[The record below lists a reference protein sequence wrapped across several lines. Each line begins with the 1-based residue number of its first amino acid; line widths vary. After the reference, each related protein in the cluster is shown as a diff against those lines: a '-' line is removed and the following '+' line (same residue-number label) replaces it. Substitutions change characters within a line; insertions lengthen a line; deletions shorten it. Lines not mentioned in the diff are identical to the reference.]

1 MFTLAISYLT
11 TSNLPWF
18 MDLTF
23 QVPMQCRFL
32 QHWSLLSPPHTS
44 TTEQCF
50 HFAPATSFFLD
61 LLVIALRSSPVVCLH
76 TFWPGVGGGMLIF
89 QCHIFLPFHIVNQV
103 LSARILEWF
112 SVSLSSGPR
121 FVRTL
126 HYDSSSLGGM
136 AHSFVELCKPP
147 HKNKTVICVWVLG
160 YVWLFVTPW
169 TVASQAPLSWNFPC
183 KNVEW
188 AAISSSRE
196 SSQPRDWTSNFCI
209 SCIDR

>member
-1 MFTLAISYLT
+1 M
-11 TSNLPWF
+11 
-18 MDLTF
+18 
-23 QVPMQCRFL
+23 
-32 QHWSLLSPPHTS
+32 
-44 TTEQCF
+44 
-50 HFAPATSFFLD
+50 SFFTALEFTFTTRHIYNWAMFPLCPSHFILPGFISNCPPLFPSSMFAY
-61 LLVIALRSSPVVCLH
+61 LLTWR
-76 TFWPGVGGGMLIF
+76 GLIF
-89 QCHIFLPFHIVNQV
+89 QCHIFLAFHIVHQV

-112 SVSLSSGPR
+112 CVSLSSGPH

-147 HKNKTVICVWVLG
+147 HNNKTVICVWVLG

-196 SSQPRDWTSNFCI
+196 SSQPRDWTSNSCI
-209 SCIDR
+209 SCFDR